1 MSGKGTKMGLGL
13 AFKAF
18 FGALRDRTFAE
29 QLDRLLRGHALAPP
43 TTAETALANRLRTAT
58 GDQAPGRNE
67 ALTLLATLQR
77 DARLIDFLMEDLS
90 GYDDAQIGAAVRD
103 VHRNGAAA
111 LERMFA
117 LRPLRYQE
125 EGSDVEILAGYD
137 PVQVKLTGHVTGQ
150 PPLRGTLVHHGWQAT
165 QCELPEWSG
174 QEESARVI
182 APAEV
187 EVQ

>member
-1 MSGKGTKMGLGL
+1 MRLGL
-13 AFKAF
+13 ALKAF
-18 FGALRDRTFAE
+18 FRVLRDRTFAE
-29 QLDRLLRGHALAPP
+29 QLDRLLQGQALALST
-43 TTAETALANRLRTAT
+43 TTASPLADRLRA
-58 GDQAPGRNE
+58 DMVAQAPTRSD

-90 GYDDAQIGAAVRD
+90 GYDDAHIGAAARD
-103 VHRNGAAA
+103 MHRACAAA

-117 LRPLRYQE
+117 PRPLRYQE
-125 EGSDVEILAGYD
+125 EGAHVEILPGYD
-137 PVQVKLTGHVTGQ
+137 PVQVTLTGNVTGHL
-150 PPLRGTLVHHGWQAT
+150 PLRGTLVHHGWQAM
-165 QCELPEWSG
+165 QCELPAWSG

>member
-1 MSGKGTKMGLGL
+1 MRLGV

-18 FGALRDRTFAE
+18 FRAFRDRTFAE
-29 QLDRLLRGHALAPP
+29 QLDRLLHGQPLALS
-43 TTAETALANRLRTAT
+43 TTTSSLADRLRADL
-58 GDQAPGRNE
+58 GAQAPTRSD

-77 DARLIDFLMEDLS
+77 EARLIDFLMEDLA
-90 GYDDAQIGAAVRD
+90 GYDDAHISAAVRD
-103 VHRNGAAA
+103 VHRACAAA

-125 EGSDVEILAGYD
+125 EGAHVEILAGYD
-137 PVQVKLTGHVTGQ
+137 PTQVTLTGNVTDQ
-150 PPLRGTLVHHGWQAT
+150 LPLRGILVHHGWQAL

-174 QEESARVI
+174 QEEAARVI

-187 EVQ
+187 EVR

>member
-1 MSGKGTKMGLGL
+1 MRLGL
-13 AFKAF
+13 ALKAF
-18 FGALRDRTFAE
+18 FRALRDRTYAE
-29 QLDRLLRGHALAPP
+29 QLDRLLQGQTLALSTP
-43 TTAETALANRLRTAT
+43 TEVPLADRLRADTVA
-58 GDQAPGRNE
+58 QAPTRSD

-77 DARLIDFLMEDLS
+77 EARLIDFLMEDLA
-90 GYDDAQIGAAVRD
+90 GYDDAQVGAAARD
-103 VHRNGAAA
+103 MHRAGAAA

-125 EGSDVEILAGYD
+125 EGAHVEIVAGYD
-137 PVQVKLTGHVTGQ
+137 PVQLTLMGNVTGQ
-150 PPLRGTLVHHGWQAT
+150 LPLRGTLVHHGWQAM
-165 QCELPEWSG
+165 QCELPTWNG

>member
-1 MSGKGTKMGLGL
+1 MRLGL
-13 AFKAF
+13 ALKAF
-18 FGALRDRTFAE
+18 FRVLRDRTFAE
-29 QLDRLLRGHALAPP
+29 QLDRLLQGQVLALS
-43 TTAETALANRLRTAT
+43 TTAEVPLADRLRA
-58 GDQAPGRNE
+58 DKAVQEPARSD

-77 DARLIDFLMEDLS
+77 EARLIDFLMEDLS
-90 GYDDAQIGAAVRD
+90 GYDDAQVGAAARD
-103 VHRNGAAA
+103 VHRACAAA

-125 EGSDVEILAGYD
+125 EGAHVEIVEGYD
-137 PVQVKLTGHVTGQ
+137 PMQVTLTGNVTGQ
-150 PPLRGTLVHHGWQAT
+150 LPLRGTLVHHGWQAM
-165 QCELPEWSG
+165 QCELPAWSG

>member
-1 MSGKGTKMGLGL
+1 MGLRL
-13 AFKAF
+13 ALKAF
-18 FGALRDRTFAE
+18 FRAWRDRTFAE
-29 QLDRLLRGHALAPP
+29 QLDRLVQGHALLLS
-43 TTAETALANRLRTAT
+43 TTTESPLAARLRADMVIQGPT
-58 GDQAPGRNE
+58 RSE

-77 DARLIDFLMEDLS
+77 EARLIDFLMEDLS
-90 GYDDAQIGAAVRD
+90 DYDDTQISAAVRD
-103 VHRNGAAA
+103 VHRACAAA

-117 LRPLRYQE
+117 LRPLRYQA
-125 EGSDVEILAGYD
+125 EGSHVEILAGYD
-137 PVQVKLTGHVTGQ
+137 PVQIKLTGNVTGQ
-150 PPLRGTLVHHGWQAT
+150 LPLRGTLVHHGWQAT

>member
-1 MSGKGTKMGLGL
+1 MGLGL

-18 FGALRDRTFAE
+18 FRALRDRTFAE
-29 QLDRLLRGHALAPP
+29 QLDRLLQGQALALST
-43 TTAETALANRLRTAT
+43 TTALPLADRLRA
-58 GDQAPGRNE
+58 DMIAQAPTRSD

-77 DARLIDFLMEDLS
+77 EARLIDFLMEDL
-90 GYDDAQIGAAVRD
+90 GRYDDAQIGAAVRD
-103 VHRNGAAA
+103 VHRDCAAA
-111 LERMFA
+111 LTRMFA

-125 EGSDVEILAGYD
+125 EGAQVEIVAGYD

-150 PPLRGTLVHHGWQAT
+150 PPLRGTLVHHGWQAM

>member
-1 MSGKGTKMGLGL
+1 MRLGL
-13 AFKAF
+13 ALKAF
-18 FGALRDRTFAE
+18 FRALRDRTFAE
-29 QLDRLLRGHALAPP
+29 QLDQLLQGQTLALSTTTDVALAD
-43 TTAETALANRLRTAT
+43 RLRA
-58 GDQAPGRNE
+58 DMVAQAPTRSD

-77 DARLIDFLMEDLS
+77 EARLIDFLMEDLA
-90 GYDDAQIGAAVRD
+90 GYDDAHIGAAARD
-103 VHRNGAAA
+103 VHRACAAA

-125 EGSDVEILAGYD
+125 EGAHVEIVVGYD
-137 PVQVKLTGHVTGQ
+137 PTQVTLTGNVTGQ
-150 PPLRGTLVHHGWQAT
+150 LPLRGTLVHHGWQAM
-165 QCELPEWSG
+165 QCELPAWSG

>member
-1 MSGKGTKMGLGL
+1 MGLGL

-18 FGALRDRTFAE
+18 FRTLRDRTFAE
-29 QLDRLLRGHALAPP
+29 QLDRLLQGQAPALST
-43 TTAETALANRLRTAT
+43 TTASPLADRLRTDI
-58 GDQAPGRNE
+58 GIQAPTRSD

-77 DARLIDFLMEDLS
+77 EARLIDFLMEDLAS
-90 GYDDAQIGAAVRD
+90 YDDAQIGAAVRG
-103 VHRNGAAA
+103 VHRDCAAV

-125 EGSDVEILAGYD
+125 EGAHVEILAGYD
-137 PVQVKLTGHVTGQ
+137 PVQLTLTGNVSGQ

>member
-1 MSGKGTKMGLGL
+1 MRLGL
-13 AFKAF
+13 ALKAF
-18 FGALRDRTFAE
+18 LRVLRDRTFAE
-29 QLDRLLRGHALAPP
+29 QLHRLLQGQTLAPATTEVPLADRLRADRVAQE
-43 TTAETALANRLRTAT
+43 ASRS
-58 GDQAPGRNE
+58 D

-77 DARLIDFLMEDLS
+77 EARLIDFLMEDLA
-90 GYDDAQIGAAVRD
+90 GYDDAQIGAAARD
-103 VHRNGAAA
+103 VHRACAAA

-125 EGSDVEILAGYD
+125 EGTHVEILAGYD
-137 PVQVKLTGHVTGQ
+137 PVQVTLTGNVTGQ
-150 PPLRGTLVHHGWQAT
+150 LPLRGTLVHHGWQAM
-165 QCELPEWSG
+165 QCELPAWSG

>member
-1 MSGKGTKMGLGL
+1 MRLGL
-13 AFKAF
+13 ALKAF
-18 FGALRDRTFAE
+18 FRALRDRTFAE
-29 QLDRLLRGHALAPP
+29 HLDRLLQGQPLALSGATEVP
-43 TTAETALANRLRTAT
+43 LADRLRA
-58 GDQAPGRNE
+58 DMAAQAPTRSD

-77 DARLIDFLMEDLS
+77 EARLIDFLMEDLS
-90 GYDDAQIGAAVRD
+90 GYDDAHIGAAARD
-103 VHRNGAAA
+103 VHRACAAA

-125 EGSDVEILAGYD
+125 EGAHVGILAGYD
-137 PVQVKLTGHVTGQ
+137 PAQVMLTGNVTGQ

-165 QCELPEWSG
+165 RCELPAWSG

-182 APAEV
+182 APAEI